1 MPKDKSREDRLQD
14 QIDDMHNARV
24 DDLEERVDKVQDLVL
39 KRAECVQGNLFTSIQ
54 TQINE
59 NSKSNKRMQT
69 WQAGVGIS
77 LLIFFLTVG
86 VAALR
91 YVDQLNFD
99 NQANKDRIEGLKE
112 KMDEQN
118 KQHLENH
125 KELKGIL
132 EKIFMRNK
140 TR

>member
-1 MPKDKSREDRLQD
+1 MVKDRTKAERLQD
-14 QIDDMHNARV
+14 QIDDMNHARLE
-24 DDLEERVDKVQDLVL
+24 DLDERVDKVQELVL
-39 KRAECVQGNLFTSIQ
+39 KKEDCVQGPLFSSIQ

-59 NSKSNKRMQT
+59 NAKSTRKLQT

-77 LLIFFLTVG
+77 LLVFFLTMG

-99 NQANKDRIEGLKE
+99 NQANKDKIESLKE

-118 KQHLENH
+118 KQHLDNH
-125 KELKGIL
+125 NELKDLL

-140 TR
+140 NR

>member
-1 MPKDKSREDRLQD
+1 MVKDRTKAERLQD
-14 QIDDMHNARV
+14 QIDDMNHARLE
-24 DDLEERVDKVQDLVL
+24 DLDERVDKVQELVL
-39 KRAECVQGNLFTSIQ
+39 KKEDCVQGPLYSSIQ

-59 NSKSNKRMQT
+59 NAKSTRKLQT

-77 LLIFFLTVG
+77 LLVFFLTMG

-99 NQANKDRIEGLKE
+99 NQANKDKIESLKE

-118 KQHLENH
+118 KQHLDNH
-125 KELKGIL
+125 NELKDLL
-132 EKIFMRNK
+132 EKIFMRN
-140 TR
+140 RNR